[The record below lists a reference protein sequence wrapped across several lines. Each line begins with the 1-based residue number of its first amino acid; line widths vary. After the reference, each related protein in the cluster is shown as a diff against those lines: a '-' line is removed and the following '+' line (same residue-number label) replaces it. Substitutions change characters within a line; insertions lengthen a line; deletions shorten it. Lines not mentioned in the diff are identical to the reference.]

1 MAIRKAHHHSFTV
14 SDMDRS
20 LQFYRDL
27 LGLELIQDA
36 VRADLKAYDR
46 IVGYP
51 KVELRI
57 VMLRVPLSRRT
68 GEGRG
73 EGESDFILELIEYR
87 NPRAQIRELQ
97 NYYVGASHV
106 CFLVDDIQA
115 EYKRLSA
122 AGVRFNSP
130 PVEIVR
136 DGRRMGAALY
146 LFDPD
151 GITVEL
157 EQPAS

>member
-20 LQFYRDL
+20 IRFYRDL

-36 VRADLKAYDR
+36 VRANLESYDQ
-46 IVGYP
+46 IAGYRN
-51 KVELRI
+51 VDLRI
-57 VMLRVPLSRRT
+57 VMLR
-68 GEGRG
+68 ERG
-73 EGESDFILELIEYR
+73 GDFILELIEYR
-87 NPRAQIRELQ
+87 NPPAQIRELQ

-106 CFLVDDIQA
+106 CFLVDDMQA

-136 DGRRMGAALY
+136 DGKWVGTALY

>member
-14 SDMDRS
+14 CDMDRS
-20 LQFYRDL
+20 IRFYRDL

-36 VRADLKAYDR
+36 VRAHLEAYDQ
-46 IVGYP
+46 IVGF
-51 KVELRI
+51 KNVDLRI
-57 VMLRVPLSRRT
+57 VMLRVPPSRPT

-73 EGESDFILELIEYR
+73 EGESDFILELIQYR
-87 NPRAQIRELQ
+87 NPPAQVRALQ

-106 CFLVDDIQA
+106 CFLVDDIA
-115 EYKRLSA
+115 GEYKRLSA

-130 PVEIVR
+130 PVDIVR
-136 DGRRMGAALY
+136 DGKPVGRALY

-157 EQPAS
+157 DQPA

>member
-1 MAIRKAHHHSFTV
+1 MAIGKPHHHSFTV

-20 LQFYRDL
+20 IRFYRDL

-36 VRADLKAYDR
+36 VRANLEAYDKL
-46 IVGYP
+46 VGF
-51 KVELRI
+51 KHVDLRI
-57 VMLRVPLSRRT
+57 AMLREK
-68 GEGRG
+68 EG
-73 EGESDFILELIEYR
+73 DFILELIQYR
-87 NPRAQIRELQ
+87 NPPAQGRALQ
-97 NYYVGASHV
+97 NYYVGASHI
-106 CFLVDDIQA
+106 CFLVDDIEG

-130 PVEIVR
+130 PVDIIR
-136 DGRRMGAALY
+136 DEKLVSRALY

-157 EQPAS
+157 DEPA